1 MQLHKDYL
9 EEWSEKLKAIAHPE
23 RLAIL
28 KLLCNC
34 SPQQM
39 SVSELY
45 TKLELSQPTVSK
57 HLSILKRSGIC
68 QRKAVGVKTYY
79 LLTDKAIGNMIKAIT
94 NEKKN

>member
-1 MQLHKDYL
+1 MQVKTDYL

-34 SPQQM
+34 SDKQM

-57 HLSILKRSGIC
+57 HLSILKRCGIC

-79 LLTDKAIGNMIKAIT
+79 RLKDKTVATMIKTMT
-94 NEKKN
+94 NEKAN